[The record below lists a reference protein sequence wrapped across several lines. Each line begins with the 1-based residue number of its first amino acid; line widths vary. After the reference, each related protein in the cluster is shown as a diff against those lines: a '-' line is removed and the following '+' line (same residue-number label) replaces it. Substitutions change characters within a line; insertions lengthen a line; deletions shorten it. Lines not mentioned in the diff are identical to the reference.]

1 MKMAI
6 LGGKCLDRGLFFIER
21 FTKVWARMD
30 YKQIKLI
37 RSVQSQRIRR
47 QNKTQWLQFNFYK
60 IYLHKIVLSLTQN
73 ARNWELPNVNTNTP
87 KQFVGNLP
95 TNCLS
100 LFEYLLELALKGLR
114 FCQTSMMK
122 LVCKNNQRLKRTF
135 KIS

>member
-1 MKMAI
+1 MKMAM
-6 LGGKCLDRGLFFIER
+6 LGGNVWTEVFFFIER
-21 FTKVWARMD
+21 FTEVQARMD

-37 RSVQSQRIRR
+37 RSVQSQQIRQ